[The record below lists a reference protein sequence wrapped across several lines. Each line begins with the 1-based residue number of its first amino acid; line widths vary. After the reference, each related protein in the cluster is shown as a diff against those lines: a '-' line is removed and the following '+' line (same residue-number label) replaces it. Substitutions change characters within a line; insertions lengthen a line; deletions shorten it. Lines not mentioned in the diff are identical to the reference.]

1 MNDCEIFIH
10 PQAIVETPLIGEGTR
25 VWAFTHV
32 LKGARLGK
40 NCNVGE
46 QCYIESDVIVADDV
60 VIKNGVSLWEGVRIE
75 DRVFR
80 GPGGDV
86 TNDLV
91 PRRQP
96 VAP

>member
-46 QCYIESDVIVADDV
+46 QC
-60 VIKNGVSLWEGVRIE
+60 
-75 DRVFR
+75 
-80 GPGGDV
+80 
-86 TNDLV
+86 
-91 PRRQP
+91 
-96 VAP
+96 